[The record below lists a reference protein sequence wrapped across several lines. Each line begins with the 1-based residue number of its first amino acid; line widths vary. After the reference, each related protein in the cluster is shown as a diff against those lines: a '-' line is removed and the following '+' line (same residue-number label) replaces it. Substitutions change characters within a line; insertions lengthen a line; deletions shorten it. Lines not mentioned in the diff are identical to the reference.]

1 MVEPGLCCSEYQTP
15 SKVPREWNFR
25 VGEMERAWLYNP
37 TDEEPTTHPA

>member
-1 MVEPGLCCSEYQTP
+1 MLFGISNA

-25 VGEMERAWLYNP
+25 VGEMEREGLYNP